1 MARVTAMTLSLSGTV
16 CLGSFTLRTE
26 ISAENEV
33 IAITGANG
41 VGKTTLLRLLAGIIN
56 LTTGSLLIDGV
67 TYDDATTDIFI
78 PANKRGVAMFF
89 QNETLLPFLSV
100 RDNIAFPLRM
110 SGMSRSQSREVAQD
124 AISSQG
130 LTKLSDLM
138 PSDLS
143 GGQSQRVAIIRAFIN
158 TPKLVLFDEPLSA
171 LDENARPELR
181 KFLRERMS
189 QISGYK
195 FVVTHD
201 RQDVEQI
208 CDREIHLN

>member
-1 MARVTAMTLSLSGTV
+1 MTLNLSGTV
-16 CLGSFTLRTE
+16 CIGSFTLRTE
-26 ISAENEV
+26 ISAENEI

-78 PANKRGVAMFF
+78 PANRRGVAMVF

-143 GGQSQRVAIIRAFIN
+143 GGQSQRVAIVRAFIN

-208 CDREIHLN
+208 CDREIHLNE

>member
-1 MARVTAMTLSLSGTV
+1 MTLNLSGTV
-16 CLGSFTLRTE
+16 CIGSFTLRTE

-78 PANKRGVAMFF
+78 PANRRGVAMVF

-143 GGQSQRVAIIRAFIN
+143 GGQSQRVAIVRAFIN

-171 LDENARPELR
+171 LDEKARPELR

>member
-1 MARVTAMTLSLSGTV
+1 MTLNLSGTV
-16 CLGSFTLRTE
+16 CIGSFTLRTE
-26 ISAENEV
+26 ISAENEI

-78 PANKRGVAMFF
+78 PANRRGVAMVF

-143 GGQSQRVAIIRAFIN
+143 GGQSQRVAIVRAFIN

-181 KFLRERMS
+181 KFLREKMS

>member
-1 MARVTAMTLSLSGTV
+1 MTLKLSGTV

-26 ISAENEV
+26 ISAENEI

-78 PANKRGVAMFF
+78 PANRRGVSMVF

>member
-1 MARVTAMTLSLSGTV
+1 MTLNLSGTV
-16 CLGSFTLRTE
+16 CIGSFTLRTE
-26 ISAENEV
+26 IAAENEI

-78 PANKRGVAMFF
+78 PANRRGVAMVF

-143 GGQSQRVAIIRAFIN
+143 GGQSQRVAIVRAFIN

-171 LDENARPELR
+171 LDENARTELR

>member
-1 MARVTAMTLSLSGTV
+1 MARVSAMTLNLSGTV
-16 CLGSFTLRTE
+16 CIGSFTLRTE

-78 PANKRGVAMFF
+78 PANRRGVAMVF

-143 GGQSQRVAIIRAFIN
+143 GGQSQRVAIVRAFIN

>member
-1 MARVTAMTLSLSGTV
+1 MTLNLSGTV
-16 CLGSFTLRTE
+16 CIGSFTLRTE
-26 ISAENEV
+26 IAAENEI

-78 PANKRGVAMFF
+78 PANRRGVAMVF

-143 GGQSQRVAIIRAFIN
+143 GGQSQRVAIVRAFIN

>member
-1 MARVTAMTLSLSGTV
+1 MARVSAMTLNLSGTV
-16 CLGSFTLRTE
+16 CIGSFTLRTE
-26 ISAENEV
+26 IAAENEI

-41 VGKTTLLRLLAGIIN
+41 VGKTTLLRLLAGLIN

-78 PANKRGVAMFF
+78 PANRRGVAMVF

-143 GGQSQRVAIIRAFIN
+143 GGQSQRVAIVRAFIN

>member
-1 MARVTAMTLSLSGTV
+1 
-16 CLGSFTLRTE
+16 
-26 ISAENEV
+26 
-33 IAITGANG
+33 
-41 VGKTTLLRLLAGIIN
+41 
-56 LTTGSLLIDGV
+56 
-67 TYDDATTDIFI
+67 
-78 PANKRGVAMFF
+78 VAMVF

-124 AISSQG
+124 VISSQG

-143 GGQSQRVAIIRAFIN
+143 GGQSQRVAIVRAFIN
-158 TPKLVLFDEPLSA
+158 APKLVLFDEPLSA

>member
-1 MARVTAMTLSLSGTV
+1 MTLNLSGTV
-16 CLGSFTLRTE
+16 CIGSFTLRTE
-26 ISAENEV
+26 IAAENEI

-78 PANKRGVAMFF
+78 PANRRGVSMVF

-124 AISSQG
+124 TISSQG
-130 LTKLSDLM
+130 LTTLSDLM

-143 GGQSQRVAIIRAFIN
+143 GGQSQRVAIVRAFIN

>member
-1 MARVTAMTLSLSGTV
+1 MTLNLSGTV
-16 CLGSFTLRTE
+16 CIGSFTLRTE
-26 ISAENEV
+26 ISAENEI

-41 VGKTTLLRLLAGIIN
+41 VGKTTLLRLLAGLIN

-78 PANKRGVAMFF
+78 PANRRGVAMVF

-143 GGQSQRVAIIRAFIN
+143 GGQSQRVAIVRAFIN

-181 KFLRERMS
+181 KFLREKMS